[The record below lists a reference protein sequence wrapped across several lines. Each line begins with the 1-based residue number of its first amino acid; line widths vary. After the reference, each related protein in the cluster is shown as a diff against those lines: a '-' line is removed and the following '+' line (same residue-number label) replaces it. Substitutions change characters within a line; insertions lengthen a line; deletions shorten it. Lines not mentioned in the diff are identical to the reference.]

1 MELSFGLWWDCVGMV
16 WECFGN
22 CSFIVFAWMVFGL
35 SRHRVGIVL
44 GLRLYLHWR
53 ALVDTLLMCSTVFK
67 YERASRSLAKTG
79 VSNMNAHISGWVQAK
94 DRGAVRAHVAPK
106 LGK

>member
-22 CSFIVFAWMVFGL
+22 CSFIVFAWMVFEL

-53 ALVDTLLMCSTVFK
+53 ALVDTLLMCSAVFTNK
-67 YERASRSLAKTG
+67 RASRSHAKTG
-79 VSNMNAHISGWVQAK
+79 F
-94 DRGAVRAHVAPK
+94 
-106 LGK
+106 